1 MDQIN
6 AVDRHLLV
14 RGAWEAPQVAFLSQ
28 LIAANRRAGEPL
40 VLLDIGSHAAFYP
53 IVLSQSITFDRIV
66 AYEPVPVNL
75 AQLRANL
82 MLNGMLS
89 EVEVVEKAVSN
100 GEAKLEFII
109 GYDNNRGLS
118 RIMDGTKK
126 EKERVIEVV
135 ATTIDGSSSY
145 ESSLIVCKIDVEGG
159 EMKVIEGMKETIARN
174 RFIFQIENVAT
185 RPISQLK
192 ELLESLGCKMVHSIA
207 YYHYFVKVL
216 WAFTPPPKAASPA
229 DTETPFRRTA
239 ALRPPARSARGRRS
253 CLLRRRCRR
262 PHRRARHICAASGCP
277 YSRPIGWG

>member
-1 MDQIN
+1 MVDIIATFRRECYEYCRSSLKTTGSKVIHVPAHLQKYKLISKALYSLLRRYNRLFNTRFLVQKRMGAFFLLDQIN

-14 RGAWEAPQVAFLSQ
+14 RGVWEAPQVAFLSQ
-28 LIAANRRAGEPL
+28 LIVANRRAGEPL

-53 IVLSQSITFDRIV
+53 IVLSQSIAFDRIV

-126 EKERVIEVV
+126 EKEKVIEVV

-145 ESSLIVCKIDVEGG
+145 ENSLIVCKIDVEGG
-159 EMKVIEGMKETIARN
+159 EMKVIEGMMETIARN
-174 RFIFQIENVAT
+174 RFILQIENVAT

-192 ELLESLGCKMVHSIA
+192 ELLESQGCKMVHSIA
-207 YYHYFVKVL
+207 YDHYFI
-216 WAFTPPPKAASPA
+216 KA
-229 DTETPFRRTA
+229 
-239 ALRPPARSARGRRS
+239 
-253 CLLRRRCRR
+253 
-262 PHRRARHICAASGCP
+262 
-277 YSRPIGWG
+277 

>member
-1 MDQIN
+1 MIYVPARLQKYKLISKALYSLLRRYNRLFNTRFLVQKRMGAFFLLDQIN

-28 LIAANRRAGEPL
+28 LIVANRRAGEPL

-53 IVLSQSITFDRIV
+53 IVLSQSIAFDRIV

-100 GEAKLEFII
+100 GESKLEFII

-126 EKERVIEVV
+126 EKEKVIEVV

-145 ESSLIVCKIDVEGG
+145 ENSLIVCKIDVEGG

-207 YYHYFVKVL
+207 YDHYFI
-216 WAFTPPPKAASPA
+216 KA
-229 DTETPFRRTA
+229 
-239 ALRPPARSARGRRS
+239 
-253 CLLRRRCRR
+253 
-262 PHRRARHICAASGCP
+262 
-277 YSRPIGWG
+277 